1 MSKLEQQKAL
11 PRRRPFRSNT
21 VTHKDGSVVIC
32 IGHETPKPAKPRKAK
47 KAKKR

>member
-11 PRRRPFRSNT
+11 PRRRPYRDINT
-21 VTHKDGSVVIC
+21 ANEALMVADKSKRK
-32 IGHETPKPAKPRKAK
+32 PKYQAK

>member
-11 PRRRPFRSNT
+11 PRRRPYVKIDPQHFTNQALLA
-21 VTHKDGSVVIC
+21 
-32 IGHETPKPAKPRKAK
+32 ELNPKRKPRKAK

>member
-11 PRRRPFRSNT
+11 PRRRPFKMAAYQGPFKMADT
-21 VTHKDGSVVIC
+21 A
-32 IGHETPKPAKPRKAK
+32 TPKPKRKAK